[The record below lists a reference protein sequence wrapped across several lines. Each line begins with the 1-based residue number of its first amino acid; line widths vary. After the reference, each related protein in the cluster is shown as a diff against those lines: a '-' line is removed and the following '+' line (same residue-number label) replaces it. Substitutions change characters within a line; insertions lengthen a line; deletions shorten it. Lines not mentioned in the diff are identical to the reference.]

1 MRLSLRSFSKY
12 IPADY
17 VRNIVES
24 EKEAQLGAKKLEI
37 TVGRRGC
44 VCFTLPALG
53 NCLSR

>member
-37 TVGRRGC
+37 TVGGEDM
-44 VCFTLPALG
+44 AING
-53 NCLSR
+53 A